1 MTFKQLEQG
10 MEFKKQIDDLQAILN
25 IMRNAQLRSTL
36 EVWAPTGRMEKDV
49 EAHSVD
55 LYLNK
60 TLNAKF
66 VEFLTN
72 EIQRLRDEIEQI

>member
-1 MTFKQLEQG
+1 

-25 IMRNAQLRSTL
+25 IVRNAQLRPTL
-36 EVWAPTGRMEKDV
+36 EVWAPTGRMEGDV

-60 TLNAKF
+60 TLNTKF